1 MSDFPRHGRRPDTF
15 WQEGSASREARRQL
29 FGHEPLTVWL
39 TGLSGA
45 GKSTLA
51 FALEAR
57 LLAAGVAVH
66 VLDGDNVRHGLN
78 RDLSFSP
85 ADRRENI
92 RRVAEVAHLMNEA
105 GLVVITSL
113 ISPYR
118 VDRQMARSVIGSDR
132 FIEVHVATPLSV
144 CERRD
149 AKGLYSRARA
159 GQITDFTGIGSPYEV
174 PDSPDVVIDT
184 DGIAVSDTLQ
194 TLLASISTR
203 LWKPSSTSH

>member
-1 MSDFPRHGRRPDTF
+1 M
-15 WQEGSASREARRQL
+15 
-29 FGHEPLTVWL
+29 

-57 LLAAGVAVH
+57 LLYASVAVH

-78 RDLSFSP
+78 RDLGFSP
-85 ADRRENI
+85 ADRHENI

-118 VDRQMARSVIGSDR
+118 VDRQMARSIIGSDR
-132 FIEVHVATPLSV
+132 FFEVHVATSLDV

-149 AKGLYSRARA
+149 AKGLYGRARA
-159 GQITDFTGIGSPYEV
+159 GQIKDFTGIDSPYEV

-194 TLLASISTR
+194 TLLEPISTR
-203 LWKPSSTSH
+203 LWKPSSTAR